1 MESDPLLLQAIE
13 SFEKE
18 YGARPVAGAFAP
30 GRVNIIGGHT
40 DYNQGL
46 TLPFAIEQKIIT
58 LVSPRTDDIVRAR
71 SLQIGKPVRFS
82 LNDKEKKNRWDDTIR
97 GVIDQL
103 KICGAE
109 LPGMNILF
117 SGNVPI
123 EAGLSSSAAFTVSAA
138 ICLGTLAEMTFEP
151 KEAALLAQRVEQ
163 LFMGVQCGLLDQM
176 ASAAGQI
183 GHALLF
189 DCSDLS
195 VRPVSLGE
203 SVEFVVC
210 HTGIK
215 RKLAAGKYNERRAE
229 CNEGVTALQKEFP
242 KIKSLRDINTD
253 QLHLAQ
259 KILNPVIFSRVRHVV
274 TENERVQRAVVQ
286 LETGN
291 VEEFGKL
298 IYQSHVSLRDD
309 YEVSCP
315 ELDAMMDIAVSL
327 SGCLGARLVGAGFG
341 GCAVSVVKKE
351 NLEAFLDAIPAR
363 YLLKTNKD
371 GQFFHVKPGEGAKLY
386 YL

>member
-163 LFMGVQCGLLDQM
+163 LFMGVQCGLL
-176 ASAAGQI
+176 
-183 GHALLF
+183 
-189 DCSDLS
+189 
-195 VRPVSLGE
+195 VRV
-203 SVEFVVC
+203 
-210 HTGIK
+210 
-215 RKLAAGKYNERRAE
+215 
-229 CNEGVTALQKEFP
+229 
-242 KIKSLRDINTD
+242 
-253 QLHLAQ
+253 
-259 KILNPVIFSRVRHVV
+259 
-274 TENERVQRAVVQ
+274 
-286 LETGN
+286 
-291 VEEFGKL
+291 
-298 IYQSHVSLRDD
+298 
-309 YEVSCP
+309 
-315 ELDAMMDIAVSL
+315 
-327 SGCLGARLVGAGFG
+327 
-341 GCAVSVVKKE
+341 
-351 NLEAFLDAIPAR
+351 
-363 YLLKTNKD
+363 
-371 GQFFHVKPGEGAKLY
+371 
-386 YL
+386 